1 MGYQFGN
8 HAVFTNLSLNLER
21 GKKYAIVG
29 QSGSGKSTLL
39 ALLLGNLRDYHGKI
53 FYNETDLQTLDENS
67 LLKRINFV
75 SNQTHI
81 FQDTLR
87 NNLTLWDEKIT
98 DAQLLC
104 LLEQMN
110 LTDFQSKLA
119 ESINEHSLSTGQKQ
133 RIGIIRALLHPR
145 EILILDEALANLDQ
159 QNAQKIEQ
167 LFLKQPDLTYLTIT
181 HHLTSERA
189 AYFDEVVR
197 LEA

>member
-1 MGYQFGN
+1 M
-8 HAVFTNLSLNLER
+8 
-21 GKKYAIVG
+21 
-29 QSGSGKSTLL
+29 
-39 ALLLGNLRDYHGKI
+39 GNLRDYHGKI

-75 SNQTHI
+75 SNQTHF

-87 NNLTLWDEKIT
+87 NNLTLWNDKIT
-98 DAQLLC
+98 DEQLIY
-104 LLEQMN
+104 LLEQLN
-110 LTDFQSKLA
+110 LTDFQNKLS
-119 ESINEHSLSTGQKQ
+119 ELITENTLSTGQKQ
-133 RIGIIRALLHPR
+133 RIGLIRALLHPR

-181 HHLTSERA
+181 HHLTPERA

>member
-1 MGYQFGN
+1 MYQFIFKLGTWEEIC
-8 HAVFTNLSLNLER
+8 HCWAVWQWQINFTC
-21 GKKYAIVG
+21 I
-29 QSGSGKSTLL
+29 TT
-39 ALLLGNLRDYHGKI
+39 LLLGNLRDYHGKI

-75 SNQTHI
+75 GNQTHI

-87 NNLTLWDEKIT
+87 NNLTLRDEKIT
-98 DAQLLC
+98 DEQLIY

-110 LTDFQSKLA
+110 LTDFQNKLA

-133 RIGIIRALLHPR
+133 RIGLIRALLHPR

-167 LFLKQPDLTYLTIT
+167 LFLQQSDLTYLTIT
-181 HHLTSERA
+181 HHLTPERA
-189 AYFDEVVR
+189 GCFDEVMC